1 MVPVVSTFEH
11 DDLLMQA
18 SLLSPRG
25 TLGAYHCVVLLA
37 RSATN
42 DRESR
47 SDRAFVRAWWQA
59 RPVAALDDNERR
71 YCADRLVRA
80 G

>member
-1 MVPVVSTFEH
+1 VPVVSTFEH

-47 SDRAFVRAWWQA
+47 SDPGLRPCVMTSEARGGAGWQGATLLRGSA
-59 RPVAALDDNERR
+59 R
-71 YCADRLVRA
+71 
-80 G
+80 

>member
-25 TLGAYHCVVLLA
+25 TLGATIAWYC
-37 RSATN
+37 
-42 DRESR
+42 SR
-47 SDRAFVRAWWQA
+47 GQRQTIAKVDPTRAFVRAWWQA